1 MSNITLTIPNDDHIA
16 LRAFGKALEEMALAH
31 GAEPRK
37 TVGELSYKLNIDT
50 SEALE
55 RLNGATGEL
64 MQAAPHMLDELRF
77 EGEELQGK
85 RKEPEID
92 TTAQQVESLATIKP
106 FEERLELLDKALSKE
121 TPESLA
127 EKLQSYNL
135 GPTTDPT
142 GIPWD
147 ERIHSASKALNAD
160 GTWRLRRKPKDMDEA
175 EWATFVETVKLELSH
190 AMESFDE
197 QVIMEEDSLQR
208 PLCGIDPAHETI
220 EPPVT
225 PPGDDFHT
233 DAGVVSEQTVAGIPP
248 LPVPPPTDD
257 WQSEVTH
264 PETGD
269 LCSVCMKPQFSSPSG
284 VTCENGHGGAPAY
297 EKPVPPPVVVAPPVP
312 VQAALSEGIARYGD
326 AMSELAKNDGNV
338 QWDFPRLM
346 TFLTERHGKID
357 VATVNTLL
365 AQDGMSSVQELNA
378 HPDKIGPF
386 VARVKAHLGE

>member
-1 MSNITLTIPNDDHIA
+1 MTNLITLTIPNDDHIA

-50 SEALE
+50 SEATAALE
-55 RLNGATGEL
+55 CLNGATGEL
-64 MQAAPHMLDELRF
+64 MQAAPQMMDELRF
-77 EGEELQGK
+77 EGEELHGK
-85 RKEPEID
+85 RKEPEVD
-92 TTAQQVESLATIKP
+92 TTAQQVESLAAP
-106 FEERLELLDKALSKE
+106 MVDDEEQV
-121 TPESLA
+121 P
-127 EKLQSYNL
+127 
-135 GPTTDPT
+135 PTADST
-142 GIPWD
+142 GTPWD

-175 EWATFVETVKLELSH
+175 EWATFVDGIKACYEIDNSPVQQV
-190 AMESFDE
+190 E
-197 QVIMEEDSLQR
+197 QPFTCEQQPMNLNHVS
-208 PLCGIDPAHETI
+208 IDPAHEKGDETA

-233 DAGVVSEQTVAGIPP
+233 DTDVVTEQTVAGIPP
-248 LPVPPPTDD
+248 LPVPPP
-257 WQSEVTH
+257 
-264 PETGD
+264 
-269 LCSVCMKPQFSSPSG
+269 
-284 VTCENGHGGAPAY
+284 
-297 EKPVPPPVVVAPPVP
+297 VVVAPPVT
-312 VQAALSEGIARYGD
+312 E
-326 AMSELAKNDGNV
+326 
-338 QWDFPRLM
+338 WDFPRLM

>member
-50 SEALE
+50 TAALE
-55 RLNGATGEL
+55 RLNDATGEL
-64 MQAAPHMLDELRF
+64 MQAAPQMMDDLRF
-77 EGEELQGK
+77 EGEELHGK
-85 RKEPEID
+85 RKESEVD
-92 TTAQQVESLATIKP
+92 TTAQQVESLAAPIVDD
-106 FEERLELLDKALSKE
+106 EEQV
-121 TPESLA
+121 P
-127 EKLQSYNL
+127 
-135 GPTTDPT
+135 PTTDST
-142 GIPWD
+142 GTPWD

-175 EWATFVETVKLELSH
+175 EWAAFVETVKGESHTQTPVMTDEEVKALEH
-190 AMESFDE
+190 VEIGE
-197 QVIMEEDSLQR
+197 PTREEV
-208 PLCGIDPAHETI
+208 

-225 PPGDDFHT
+225 PPGDDFHA
-233 DAGVVSEQTVAGIPP
+233 DADVVTEQTVAGIPP
-248 LPVPPPTDD
+248 LPVPPP
-257 WQSEVTH
+257 V
-264 PETGD
+264 
-269 LCSVCMKPQFSSPSG
+269 V
-284 VTCENGHGGAPAY
+284 V
-297 EKPVPPPVVVAPPVP
+297 VPPMT
-312 VQAALSEGIARYGD
+312 E
-326 AMSELAKNDGNV
+326 
-338 QWDFPRLM
+338 WDFPRLM

>member
-50 SEALE
+50 SEATAALE
-55 RLNGATGEL
+55 CLNNVITEH
-64 MQAAPHMLDELRF
+64 PHVEV
-77 EGEELQGK
+77 
-85 RKEPEID
+85 D
-92 TTAQQVESLATIKP
+92 TTAQQVESLSGAASDSPIITVNP
-106 FEERLELLDKALSKE
+106 TCHALSNE
-121 TPESLA
+121 E
-127 EKLQSYNL
+127 LQERGFDS
-135 GPTTDPT
+135 T
-142 GIPWD
+142 GTPWD
-147 ERIHSASKALNAD
+147 ERIHSTSKVLNTD

-175 EWATFVETVKLELSH
+175 EWTAFVEKVKLEITH
-190 AMESFDE
+190 GEEIREAMDKADSGEAVYYTSEEVEQKMVEFKESVR
-197 QVIMEEDSLQR
+197 QNV
-208 PLCGIDPAHETI
+208 

-233 DAGVVSEQTVAGIPP
+233 DTDVVTEQTVAGIPP
-248 LPVPPPTDD
+248 LPVPPP
-257 WQSEVTH
+257 
-264 PETGD
+264 
-269 LCSVCMKPQFSSPSG
+269 
-284 VTCENGHGGAPAY
+284 
-297 EKPVPPPVVVAPPVP
+297 VVVAPPVP
-312 VQAALSEGIARYGD
+312 EVTE
-326 AMSELAKNDGNV
+326 

-365 AQDGMSSVQELNA
+365 AQDGMLSVQELNA

>member
-50 SEALE
+50 SEATAALE
-55 RLNGATGEL
+55 CLNGATGEL
-64 MQAAPHMLDELRF
+64 MQAAPQMMDELRF
-77 EGEELQGK
+77 EGEELHGK
-85 RKEPEID
+85 RKEPEVD
-92 TTAQQVESLATIKP
+92 TTAQQVESLAAP
-106 FEERLELLDKALSKE
+106 MVDDEEQV
-121 TPESLA
+121 P
-127 EKLQSYNL
+127 
-135 GPTTDPT
+135 PTADST
-142 GIPWD
+142 GTPWD

-160 GTWRLRRKPKDMDEA
+160 GTWRLRRKLKDMDEA
-175 EWATFVETVKLELSH
+175 EWSDYVSMIKADLQYPVECGGEGEEIGEPTSE
-190 AMESFDE
+190 EIDE
-197 QVIMEEDSLQR
+197 WEKSKQPDYL
-208 PLCGIDPAHETI
+208 P

-233 DAGVVSEQTVAGIPP
+233 DAGVVTEQNIAGIPP
-248 LPVPPPTDD
+248 L
-257 WQSEVTH
+257 
-264 PETGD
+264 
-269 LCSVCMKPQFSSPSG
+269 
-284 VTCENGHGGAPAY
+284 
-297 EKPVPPPVVVAPPVP
+297 PVPPPVVVAPPVP
-312 VQAALSEGIARYGD
+312 EFDDGVPFPPSGTVSPALERMAD
-326 AMSELAKNDGNV
+326 HTT
-338 QWDFPRLM
+338 WDFPRLM

>member
-1 MSNITLTIPNDDHIA
+1 MTNLITLTIPNDDHIA

-55 RLNGATGEL
+55 RLNDATGEL
-64 MQAAPHMLDELRF
+64 MQAAPRMMQEARF
-77 EGEELQGK
+77 DGEELQGK

-92 TTAQQVESLATIKP
+92 TTAQQVESLA
-106 FEERLELLDKALSKE
+106 ERADAMLEV
-121 TPESLA
+121 A
-127 EKLQSYNL
+127 EQLFQ
-135 GPTTDPT
+135 GEAVPTTDST
-142 GIPWD
+142 GTPWD

-175 EWATFVETVKLELSH
+175 EWAALIESVKLELTH
-190 AMESFDE
+190 GEEIHEAMDKAERGKAVYYTSEEAEQKMDEFKESVRQRGEVNKGVTVISQEGVEVVTKALDE
-197 QVIMEEDSLQR
+197 VD
-208 PLCGIDPAHETI
+208 I
-220 EPPVT
+220 ELPVT

-233 DAGVVSEQTVAGIPP
+233 DADVVTEQTVAGIPP
-248 LPVPPPTDD
+248 LPVPPP
-257 WQSEVTH
+257 
-264 PETGD
+264 
-269 LCSVCMKPQFSSPSG
+269 
-284 VTCENGHGGAPAY
+284 
-297 EKPVPPPVVVAPPVP
+297 VVVAPEVT
-312 VQAALSEGIARYGD
+312 E
-326 AMSELAKNDGNV
+326 
-338 QWDFPRLM
+338 WDFPRLM